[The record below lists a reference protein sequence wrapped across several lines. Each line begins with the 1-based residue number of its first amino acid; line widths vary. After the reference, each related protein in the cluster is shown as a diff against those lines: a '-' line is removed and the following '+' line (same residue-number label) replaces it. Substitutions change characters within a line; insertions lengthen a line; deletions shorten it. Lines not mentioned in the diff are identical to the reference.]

1 MKNIIMY
8 FIFFTVLIH
17 GVLDIFDGVALIYR
31 FINLGFLLLIAVVVY
46 MLSTKKKNRSIT

>member
-46 MLSTKKKNRSIT
+46 MLSTKKNRSIT